1 MRYRAFVLA
10 GSLIVA
16 YSLHP
21 TAQTQHPTTPG
32 AHQHPEAAKIT
43 NPVAADATSV
53 AAGKQIYE
61 KNCANCHGK
70 TGAGDGAM
78 GTELNPKPSVLSD
91 AEWKHGSS
99 DGEIF
104 TVIKDGVKGTGM
116 KAFNSKLATKDI
128 WNVVNY
134 VRSLGPAK
142 SH

>member
-1 MRYRAFVLA
+1 MWYRVLA
-10 GSLIVA
+10 LAGALVVA
-16 YSLHP
+16 PTLHSI
-21 TAQTQHPTTPG
+21 AQTQHPTAPG
-32 AHQHPEAAKIT
+32 AHHHPEAAKIT
-43 NPVAADATSV
+43 NPVAADAASI

-61 KNCANCHGK
+61 KNCASCHGK

-78 GTELNPKPSVLSD
+78 GSELNPKPSVLSD
-91 AEWKHGSS
+91 ADWKHGSS

-116 KAFNSKLATKDI
+116 KAFNSKLTTKDI